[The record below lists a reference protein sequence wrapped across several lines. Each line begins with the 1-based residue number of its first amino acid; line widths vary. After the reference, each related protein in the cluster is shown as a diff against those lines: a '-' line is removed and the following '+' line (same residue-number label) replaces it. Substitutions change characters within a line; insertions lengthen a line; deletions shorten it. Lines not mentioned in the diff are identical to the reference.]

1 MAREKLTQ
9 MRLKKKR
16 RLRGDR
22 GQNNDDEADAAEQYV
37 VTIGSGAEEED
48 QASDIELSEEPVQ
61 IVPKKAKSNKRVRIA
76 EENPEN
82 EEERVLRLLGQSGF

>member
-1 MAREKLTQ
+1 

-22 GQNNDDEADAAEQYV
+22 GQNDDEDEKDVGEGYV
-37 VTIGSGAEEED
+37 VTLGSGQED
-48 QASDIELSEEPVQ
+48 SREASENEASEEPVE
-61 IVPKKAKSNKRVRIA
+61 IVPKKSKPNKRVRIA

-82 EEERVLRLLGQSGF
+82 EEERVLKLLGSSAF

>member
-16 RLRGDR
+16 RLRGER
-22 GQNNDDEADAAEQYV
+22 GQNDEDGADNDEQYV
-37 VTIGSGAEEED
+37 VTLGSGAEEE
-48 QASDIELSEEPVQ
+48 QASDHEQSEEPIQ
-61 IVPKKAKSNKRVRIA
+61 IVPKKVKNNKRVRIA

>member
-16 RLRGDR
+16 RLRADR
-22 GQNNDDEADAAEQYV
+22 GQNDAEDEQYV
-37 VTIGSGAEEED
+37 ATLGVSSAEEE
-48 QASDIELSEEPVQ
+48 QEQPSEEEESVQ
-61 IVPKKAKSNKRVRIA
+61 IVPKKVKSKKRVKIA